1 MNFQT
6 KDVSFVSQMQEWFPD
21 SPWLDCDPRSIA
33 KAISTERRKWV
44 QKGERVKVANLRASR
59 QQFAKMMQNTDKIDR
74 FIRIAQ
80 DGLYKEVM
88 KLKSEA

>member
-1 MNFQT
+1 
-6 KDVSFVSQMQEWFPD
+6 
-21 SPWLDCDPRSIA
+21 
-33 KAISTERRKWV
+33 
-44 QKGERVKVANLRASR
+44 
-59 QQFAKMMQNTDKIDR
+59 MMQNTDKIDR